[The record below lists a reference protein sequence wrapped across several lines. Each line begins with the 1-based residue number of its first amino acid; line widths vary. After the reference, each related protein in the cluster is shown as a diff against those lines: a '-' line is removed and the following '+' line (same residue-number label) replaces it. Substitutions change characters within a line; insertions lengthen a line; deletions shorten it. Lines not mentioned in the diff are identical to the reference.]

1 MAEDNLI
8 GPGGNMRRLPMGT
21 FRDNAAHS
29 NYQQGFRFYHF
40 EQWYTYR
47 DLNKVPVFEN
57 LRAYR
62 NRYHGIY
69 TYCE

>member
-1 MAEDNLI
+1 
-8 GPGGNMRRLPMGT
+8 MGT